1 MLLLFCFVAPDPAA
15 NLSIN
20 VRGGKSAIVSWNPPA
35 LGHYSGF
42 KMKVLYLKIVIKFKD
57 SEPTIYYSKLHS
69 RCAETN
75 TIVAILIIFSWKK
88 SSPQCTAW

>member
-1 MLLLFCFVAPDPAA
+1 MLLFFCVVAPDPAA

-42 KMKVLYLKIVIKFKD
+42 KMKVLQNSYKIQRF
-57 SEPTIYYSKLHS
+57 
-69 RCAETN
+69 
-75 TIVAILIIFSWKK
+75 
-88 SSPQCTAW
+88 

>member
-1 MLLLFCFVAPDPAA
+1 MLLLFCVVAPDPAA

-42 KMKVLYLKIVIKFKD
+42 KMKVFKNSYRFQD

-69 RCAETN
+69 KLAGVLKQTQ
-75 TIVAILIIFSWKK
+75 L
-88 SSPQCTAW
+88 

>member
-1 MLLLFCFVAPDPAA
+1 MTVELGGTFYCLVNDNADQNVITFQMAHLYIVLLSMNLFNVIVFCVLAPDPAA

-42 KMKVLYLKIVIKFKD
+42 KMKVRQNNCDKI
-57 SEPTIYYSKLHS
+57 L
-69 RCAETN
+69 
-75 TIVAILIIFSWKK
+75 
-88 SSPQCTAW
+88 